1 MEESVSEYN
10 MLNFIRQGL
19 RMLMSVSLGLLNFH
33 KKGRLSRLIIL
44 LWFLNGSSMLKN
56 IVE

>member
-19 RMLMSVSLGLLNFH
+19 RMLMSVSLGLLNFN
-33 KKGRLSRLIIL
+33 KKDRLSRLIIL

>member
-1 MEESVSEYN
+1 MEENVSGYN

-19 RMLMSVSLGLLNFH
+19 RMLMSVSLGLLNFN

>member
-1 MEESVSEYN
+1 MEENVSEYN

-19 RMLMSVSLGLLNFH
+19 RMLMSVSLGSLNFH
-33 KKGRLSRLIIL
+33 KKGRLNRLIIL

>member
-1 MEESVSEYN
+1 MEENVSGYN

-19 RMLMSVSLGLLNFH
+19 RMLMSVSLGLLNFN

-44 LWFLNGSSMLKN
+44 L
-56 IVE
+56 